1 MIDKNNSI
9 SFSKDEILEIFVD
22 IEYIM
27 VSLAEIGRYY
37 SVPENN
43 DILAYNAETTKFIDD
58 NGVTTKLANIRKLIN
73 SKFDLSLGDD
83 DMDDLERACEDIKYW
98 KRPDGRQ

>member
-1 MIDKNNSI
+1 MADKNKNI
-9 SFSKDEILEIFVD
+9 CFSKYEVLEVFVD

-37 SVPENN
+37 SLPENN
-43 DILAYNAETTKFIDD
+43 NILAYNAETTKFIDD
-58 NGVTTKLANIRKLIN
+58 NGITTKLAIIRKLIN

-83 DMDDLERACEDIKYW
+83 DMDDLERACENIEYW
-98 KRPDGRQ
+98 KPPNLG